1 MSAAHRQAVYT
12 APGIQ
17 SGTPDAHERLLGYW
31 RSLEM
36 VQRQMLPD
44 GAPRIPDDG
53 SILTTITEGAG
64 TGFPW
69 ETRPAGMHTVYIGL
83 FSIRKAFERIDRLNG
98 CCPDVQESTRS
109 NFALAAVRVLGG
121 HGYVPGSFRLSTAAW
136 SIGRLLT
143 GMSVQSGFE
152 RDEGVCRAYAEKLL
166 LSAQGDLAG
175 LLHTLTEHLSDKLS
189 LGDLFV
195 ARDIRHRVA
204 SQYGTSTSSEP
215 ALNSPFLEEIERV
228 RTCIRSDDVPRALS
242 GYLGIERP
250 LIRMDLSS
258 PEGQDVSAHALLPS
272 VSGLMQWPAA
282 DRLSKSELLAS
293 NLIRK
298 ELSSSP
304 GLQAIALP
312 QGAHEHRLIREAV
325 MESFL
330 SKADTLAAFPRTSM
344 AFSSTTGSPARRVGQ
359 QQWMLNP
366 HLHGTGVAVVLSG
379 SRDAA
384 QMAERLSVHPGCT
397 DTDAQLS
404 GFVQYGLQSIALSE
418 HSGQNPHIDRLM
430 QLLEAS
436 VGAPGTRE
444 QRLNQ
449 WADACARYRAAKLR
463 VSACMSQ
470 VEDLPGHIKTA
481 ARLKAR
487 ITGVK
492 RSMAYVESVISELSS
507 RSVESSPGEVDEIER
522 ERAEAI
528 EALQVIPRKRAGLLG
543 RFRVRRGE
551 EQQLMQ
557 LRKRCDEL
565 SDQLRA
571 HKARVD
577 AANNAVAAERVGF
590 DQLSAE
596 LGELESDFSA
606 VVSQLESVCDAQSL
620 EYLRSWIRGQRA
632 DDLDTELQSAWQ
644 VDGLSEAREALMIEA
659 LRLHAVFMRL
669 ESGRLLKNLQMGWL
683 HTQGVSNESLSGEAL
698 ANAWAT
704 LQLAAPVL
712 VMSNET
718 MCRACRGVG
727 REGFDW
733 VVQCDAG
740 KAQPW
745 EIAGAVYRGR
755 AVIVIGDAHDCL
767 SGVIAHQ
774 QIRQELAYQVGV
786 GTEQAAAG
794 LSAQMRAEEAS
805 LYGVLRRSG
814 AHDEWAG
821 IPIRA
826 VEAGAE
832 PMLTILERSVYGQ
845 SLASRAFQLELLDDF
860 DSGWIDVRGPARGD
874 WIPHEGRALVRLV
887 EILRARGVR
896 SSDIGVVTAS
906 HRVCTEA
913 KKLLSAS
920 HGCQVTTLEGISH
933 RQREYVILVLG
944 GGSPEWR
951 EWASSSA
958 ALIALPAAHA
968 RKGLFIIGDRSYWST
983 RTVLQAASRL
993 LPSLSVDIVA
1003 DEEITT
1009 AILQQR
1015 HIPGVVLE
1023 MVSAPGVLGMRQRPV
1038 VESSANQ
1045 ERPIETRSKRYR
1057 AAE

>member
-1 MSAAHRQAVYT
+1 MSAAHSQAVYT

-17 SGTPDAHERLLGYW
+17 AGTPDAHERLLGYW

-36 VQRQMLPD
+36 VQRQMLPGGD
-44 GAPRIPDDG
+44 PRLPDDG

-64 TGFPW
+64 TEFPW
-69 ETRPAGMHTVYIGL
+69 ETRPKGMHTVYLGL
-83 FSIRKAFERIDRLNG
+83 FSIRKAFERIDLLNG
-98 CCPDVQESTRS
+98 NYPDVQESTRS
-109 NFALAAVRVLGG
+109 NFALAAVRVRGG
-121 HGYVPGSFRLSTAAW
+121 RGYVPGSFRLSTAAW

-152 RDEGVCRAYAEKLL
+152 RDEGEYRAYAEKLL
-166 LSAQGDLAG
+166 QSESGDLAS

-204 SQYGTSTSSEP
+204 SQYGTSTSIP
-215 ALNSPFLEEIERV
+215 FALNSPYLEEIERV
-228 RTCIRSDDVPRALS
+228 RTCVRSDDVPHALS
-242 GYLGIERP
+242 SYLGIDRP

-282 DRLSKSELLAS
+282 DMLSKSELLAS

-298 ELSSSP
+298 ELASSP
-304 GLQAIALP
+304 GLQAVALP
-312 QGAHEHRLIREAV
+312 QGANEYRLIREAV
-325 MESFL
+325 MESLL
-330 SKADTLAAFPRTSM
+330 SKADSLAAFPRTSM
-344 AFSSTTGSPARRVGQ
+344 AFSITMGSPAQRVGP
-359 QQWMLNP
+359 QQWILNS
-366 HLHGTGVAVVLSG
+366 HLHNTGVAVVLSA

-384 QMAERLSVHPGCT
+384 QMAERLSVHPECA
-397 DTDAQLS
+397 DTDAQVV
-404 GFVQYGLQSIALSE
+404 GFVQYGLQAIALSE
-418 HSGQNPHIDRLM
+418 RPGPDQQIDRLI

-436 VGAPGTRE
+436 AGAPGTRE
-444 QRLNQ
+444 QRLKQ
-449 WADACARYRAAKLR
+449 WADACDRYLAAKLR

-470 VEDLPGHIKTA
+470 VEELPDHIKTA

-487 ITGVK
+487 MTGVM
-492 RSMAYVESVISELSS
+492 RSIAYVESVIAELSS
-507 RSVESSPGEVDEIER
+507 RSVEPSQEEVCEIER

-528 EALQVIPRKRAGLLG
+528 QALQTIPRKRGGLLG

-565 SDQLRA
+565 SDQLQA

-577 AANNAVAAERVGF
+577 AANTAVVAERVGL
-590 DQLSAE
+590 DRLTAE
-596 LGELESDFSA
+596 LGELESCFSV
-606 VVSQLESVCDAQSL
+606 VVSQLESVCDTHSL
-620 EYLRSWIRGQRA
+620 EYLRSWMRGQRA
-632 DDLDTELQSAWQ
+632 DDLGTELQPALRIDDLSA
-644 VDGLSEAREALMIEA
+644 ARESLMIEA
-659 LRLHAVFMRL
+659 LRLNAVFMRL
-669 ESGRLLKNLQMGWL
+669 ESGRLLKNLKMGWL
-683 HTQGVSNESLSGEAL
+683 QTQSVSSEPLSREAL

-718 MCRACRGVG
+718 MSRACWGVG

-755 AVIVIGDAHDCL
+755 AVVVIGDAHDYL
-767 SGVIAHQ
+767 SGVIAHHH
-774 QIRQELAYQVGV
+774 IRQVLAYQVGV
-786 GTEQAAAG
+786 GTEQAVAG
-794 LSAQMRAEEAS
+794 LSAQVRAEEAS
-805 LYGVLRRSG
+805 LYGVVRRSG

-845 SLASRAFQLELLDDF
+845 SLVSRAFQLELLDDF
-860 DSGWIDVRGPARGD
+860 DSGWIDVRGEARGD
-874 WIPHEGRALVRLV
+874 WIPHEGRAVVRLV
-887 EILRARGVR
+887 EILRSRGVR
-896 SSDIGVVTAS
+896 PGDIGVVTAS
-906 HRVCTEA
+906 HRVCTEL

-920 HGCQVTTLEGISH
+920 HGYQVTPLEGIGH

-951 EWASSSA
+951 EWASRSA
-958 ALIALPAAHA
+958 SLIALPAAHA
-968 RKGLFIIGDRSYWST
+968 RKGLYIIGDRSYWST
-983 RTVLQAASRL
+983 RTVLQAASQL
-993 LPSLSVDIVA
+993 LPSLNVDIVA
-1003 DEEITT
+1003 AEEVAV
-1009 AILQQR
+1009 AIQHQR
-1015 HIPGVVLE
+1015 HRSGVVLE
-1023 MVSAPGVLGMRQRPV
+1023 VVSAPGVLGRRPRPV
-1038 VESSANQ
+1038 VESIANQ
-1045 ERPIETRSKRYR
+1045 ERPIETRNKRYR
-1057 AAE
+1057 AVK